1 MNGHVTDILRA
12 NRGVFISACFFSCL
26 VNLLMLTGPLFMLQ
40 VYDRVL
46 ASGSVPTLLALA
58 AIVVVLFSYYGFLDY
73 LRSRLLVRVGRRVEE
88 RLRARV
94 FEAVTWH
101 ALRRTPG
108 IGSQPIH
115 DLATIR
121 QFLSGQGPFAFLD
134 MPWAPVYLLV
144 IFLMHWMLGVAAAV
158 AAAVI
163 FILALMSERA
173 LREPLDETTRATV
186 RAAVISDESRRN
198 TEALHALGM
207 RGPMSARWQAVQQ
220 QALDHQ
226 TVSNDVGGGLGAVS
240 RVLRL
245 MIQSGMLAIGAWLA
259 IRHEIS
265 AGTMIAAAIIMARA
279 LAPVEQA
286 VGNWQQ
292 FLGYRKAK
300 WRLACTLDSVPE
312 NAARMKLPRPKGEL
326 EVQSLMV
333 QVPGTEIP
341 LLQGVSFH
349 VRPGEGLGVIGPTGA
364 GKSTLA
370 RALVGVTPPTRGHVR
385 LDGASLDQRDPNEL
399 GRLIGYLPQEVQL
412 FDGTMAQNISRFD
425 SHPNPNKIVEA
436 AQLANIHELVMRF
449 PDGYDTQ
456 LGEND
461 SRLSAGQRQRVALAR
476 ALYGDPVL
484 FVLDEP
490 NANLDAEGEAALD
503 HTIRH
508 SMARGAAVIVIAHR
522 PSALAAIQQ
531 ILVLGEGRVTAY
543 GPREEIFRKVLMRPA
558 GQRTLQPAAAGAL

>member
-1 MNGHVTDILRA
+1 
-12 NRGVFISACFFSCL
+12 
-26 VNLLMLTGPLFMLQ
+26 MLTGPLFMLQ

-46 ASGSVPTLLALA
+46 ASGSVPTLVALA
-58 AIVVVLFSYYGFLDY
+58 AIVAVLFGYYGFLDY

-88 RLRARV
+88 SLRDWV
-94 FEAVTWH
+94 FAAVAWH

-108 IGSQPIH
+108 VGSQPIH
-115 DLATIR
+115 DLATVR
-121 QFLSGQGPFAFLD
+121 QFLAGQGPFAFLD
-134 MPWAPVYLLV
+134 MPWVPVYLLV
-144 IFLMHWMLGVAAAV
+144 IFLMHWMLGVAATL
-158 AAAVI
+158 AAFII

-207 RGPMSARWQAVQQ
+207 RGAMSARWRAIQQ

-226 TVSNDVGGGLGAVS
+226 TISNDVGGGLGAVS

-245 MIQSGMLAIGAWLA
+245 MVQSGMLALGAWLA
-259 IRHEIS
+259 ILHEIS
-265 AGTMIAAAIIMARA
+265 AGMMIAAAIIMTRA

-286 VGNWQQ
+286 VANWQQ

-300 WRLACTLDSVPE
+300 ARLARALEAIPE
-312 NAARMKLPRPKGEL
+312 KSNRTKLPKPKGKL
-326 EVQSLMV
+326 EVQNLVV
-333 QVPGTEIP
+333 QAPGVEVP
-341 LLQGVSFH
+341 LLQGVSFR
-349 VRPGEGLGVIGPTGA
+349 VKPGEGLGVIGPTGA

-370 RALVGVTPPTRGHVR
+370 RALVGVIPPSRGHVR
-385 LDGASLDQRDPNEL
+385 LDGAALDQRDPDEL
-399 GRLIGYLPQEVQL
+399 GRLIGYLPQDVQL
-412 FDGTMAQNISRFD
+412 FDGTIAQNIARFD
-425 SHPNPNKIVEA
+425 GHPDDEKIVEA
-436 AQLANIHELVMRF
+436 AQLAHIHALIMRF
-449 PDGYDTQ
+449 PDGYDTE

-490 NANLDAEGEAALD
+490 NANLDAEGEAALNNA
-503 HTIRH
+503 IRH
-508 SMARGAAVIVIAHR
+508 SMARGAAVVVIAHR

-531 ILVLGEGRVTAY
+531 ILVLGEGRVTAQ
-543 GPREEIFRKVLMRPA
+543 GPREEIFRKVLVRPA
-558 GQRTLQPAAAGAL
+558 GQGTGQSTAGQRQGSHAGLQQT